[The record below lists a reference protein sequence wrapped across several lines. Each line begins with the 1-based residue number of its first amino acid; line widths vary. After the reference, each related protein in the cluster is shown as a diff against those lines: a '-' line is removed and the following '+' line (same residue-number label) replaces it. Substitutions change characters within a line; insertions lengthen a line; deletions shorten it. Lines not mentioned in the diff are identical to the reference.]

1 MTRDQWKLWED
12 SMKLA
17 PEILREMYQPGHME
31 VTQDESLDLARAVR
45 AGTAALTVATEP
57 GMIDKVSDEELRVLV
72 DASVSLIAG
81 LYGRLMGLAKAYD
94 EAITKQAVLEAELA
108 TTGK

>member
-1 MTRDQWKLWED
+1 MTRDQWETFNKSLD
-12 SMKLA
+12 LA
-17 PEILREMYQPGHME
+17 PEVMLEMYNSEKME
-31 VTQDESLDLARAVR
+31 MTEMESLDLARAIQSGAMALHLASDPR
-45 AGTAALTVATEP
+45 AHISA
-57 GMIDKVSDEELRVLV
+57 EELNILAE
-72 DASVSLIAG
+72 ASISLIAG

>member
-1 MTRDQWKLWED
+1 MTRDQWKMWEE
-12 SMKLA
+12 SMRLA
-17 PEILREMYQPGHME
+17 PEILTEMYKPGHME
-31 VTQDESLDLARAVR
+31 VTQEESLDLARAVR

-57 GMIDKVSDEELRVLV
+57 GMIDKVSDEELRMLV
-72 DASVSLIAG
+72 DTSVSLIAG

-94 EAITKQAVLEAELA
+94 EAITKQTVLEAELA